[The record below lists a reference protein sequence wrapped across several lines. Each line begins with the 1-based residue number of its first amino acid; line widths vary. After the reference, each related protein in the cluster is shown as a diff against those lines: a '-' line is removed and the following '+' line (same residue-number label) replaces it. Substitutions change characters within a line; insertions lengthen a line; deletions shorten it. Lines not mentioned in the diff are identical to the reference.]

1 MRELGQ
7 SCIWVLRGAVCCFSR
22 AREGEL
28 RISEFK
34 EGTATYPQR
43 LGSPHGKHVDET
55 MTFLAVCLAQWD

>member
-34 EGTATYPQR
+34 EGTATYIPS
-43 LGSPHGKHVDET
+43 GWGHHMVNTWTKP
-55 MTFLAVCLAQWD
+55 